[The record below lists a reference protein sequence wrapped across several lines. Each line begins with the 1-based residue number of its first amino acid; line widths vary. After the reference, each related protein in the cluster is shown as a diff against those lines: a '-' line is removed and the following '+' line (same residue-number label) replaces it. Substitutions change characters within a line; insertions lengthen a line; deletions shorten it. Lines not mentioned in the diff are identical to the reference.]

1 MRTKSKM
8 IGIVVAMKTEAMP
21 FLRNGIESE
30 EDFAGKKFFKLKDTD
45 AVLTVSGVG
54 KVNAA
59 YATSLLIA
67 RYDIETIINCGVS
80 GGISGGKDL
89 PATEILDI
97 VVATACV
104 QHDVDTSALGDPKG
118 MVSTVN
124 VTEFPVDKVLSE
136 KIIGTHIKRGVAAS
150 GEQFIASK
158 GKKKQISKSFN
169 AIACDMESGAVAQCA
184 YIAKK
189 KFVCVRCISDSGDG
203 KAPKDYGMFASTAAE
218 KMYRVIVPL
227 LR

>member
-1 MRTKSKM
+1 M
-8 IGIVVAMKTEAMP
+8 IGIVVAMETEAMP
-21 FLRNGIESE
+21 FLRDGIESE
-30 EDFAGKKFFKLKDTD
+30 EKFAGKKFYRLKNFS
-45 AVLTVSGVG
+45 AVLAVSGVG

-59 YATSLLIA
+59 YATAVLIA
-67 RYDIETIINCGVS
+67 RYNPKIIINCGVS
-80 GGISGGKDL
+80 GGISGGNNL
-89 PATEILDI
+89 PETEILDI

-124 VTEFPVDKVLSE
+124 VTEFPVDEVLSG
-136 KIIGTHIKRGVAAS
+136 KITGTNIKRGIAAS

-158 GKKKQISKSFN
+158 GKKKEISKEFK

-184 YIAKK
+184 YIAHK

-203 KAPKDYGMFASTAAE
+203 KSPSDYGMFAATAAE
-218 KMYRVIVPL
+218 KMYQAVKPL